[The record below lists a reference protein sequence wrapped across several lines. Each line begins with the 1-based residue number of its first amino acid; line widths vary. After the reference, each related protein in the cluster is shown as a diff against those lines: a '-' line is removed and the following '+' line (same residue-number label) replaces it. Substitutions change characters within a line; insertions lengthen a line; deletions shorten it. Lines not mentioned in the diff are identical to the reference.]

1 MNKALKKLRAAF
13 SRRRRRTSKG
23 SGEKGEEARGADL
36 QFWTRPERMSNKT
49 ERGPYNASGAP
60 PKYINDF
67 SKALASEVRIL
78 LDEVGKLR
86 DERRALQYEIAELM
100 SVKSKHG
107 AGGEFTAD
115 WAPKHEQPPMLEPPP
130 PPLAIE
136 DSGPQQPAKPGWR
149 TVHKRPERKRKQIT
163 AGTPAPLPPPQLASP
178 AVKPEMPSWAQW
190 KPDPIL
196 SPAPRQATPT
206 LAPPR
211 EVAPPR
217 MGLFGPPSPPLK

>member
-1 MNKALKKLRAAF
+1 MSKALKKLKAAL
-13 SRRRRRTSKG
+13 SSGRRHPRKDDQDG
-23 SGEKGEEARGADL
+23 GEVARGTDL
-36 QFWTRPERMSNKT
+36 QFWTRPEKMSNKV

-107 AGGEFTAD
+107 AGGEFTPD
-115 WAPKHEQPPMLEPPP
+115 WAPQHEAPPLPELPPP
-130 PPLAIE
+130 PPAE
-136 DSGPQQPAKPGWR
+136 DGPPQSAKPGWR

-163 AGTPAPLPPPQLASP
+163 AATPAPQPPPQLASP
-178 AVKPEMPSWAQW
+178 PVKPETPAWAQW
-190 KPDPIL
+190 RPDHLVSPI
-196 SPAPRQATPT
+196 PRQATPT
-206 LAPPR
+206 MPPR
-211 EVAPPR
+211 EVPPPR